1 LPITQ
6 LNNMNTGKHP
16 KTINCARLIEED
28 NNLLALPKAIAQIVE
43 LAAKDEASI
52 DNLSDIISTDAALA
66 GRLLK
71 IANSPYYGLS
81 RRVVSIH
88 QATMV
93 LGTTTVKCLALS
105 AAIFDISKLPSEAGL
120 DIEAY
125 YGNIISVA
133 TTCRKLAL
141 ECGYPAPE
149 EAFTCGLLYDIGTLY
164 FIHHFPEKFGSVILR
179 VAEDGN
185 IIDEEINKFGIAHPE
200 ASRLIAEKWR
210 LPQNM
215 ISAISNHYNCGNR
228 DSKVLDDILR
238 LSVALNREIIS
249 QSDQYIEDK
258 ITKISIISDRLC
270 ISVDK
275 LNEITTSTMKEAI
288 EFARLID
295 VNMGDFESILS
306 RANNEIFK
314 TYLSIQRLFKQRQE
328 LTGRILHEERER
340 GLLEAKHIAVSTLAH
355 YINNASMQISGQS
368 QIVRMSLKKKNP
380 EEIVAQLPRILNNID
395 DAINKIVAVLEE
407 ISEMSLLDN
416 MEYFDKSK
424 ILNIDERIK
433 TRLDALRENSHGII
447 LPAEAEA
454 ARKS

>member
-1 LPITQ
+1 MTH
-6 LNNMNTGKHP
+6 LNNMIINKRS
-16 KTINCARLIEED
+16 KTIDCAKLIEED
-28 NNLLALPKAIAQIVE
+28 SNLLALPKAIAQIVE

-52 DNLSDIISTDAALA
+52 DNLSEIISTDGALT

-71 IANSPYYGLS
+71 IANSPHYGLS
-81 RRVVSIH
+81 RRVASIH

-93 LGTTTVKCLALS
+93 LGMTTVKCLALS
-105 AAIFDISKLPSEAGL
+105 AAIFDISKLPSETGL

-133 TTCRKLAL
+133 TTCRKLAI
-141 ECGYPAPE
+141 ECGYHAPE

-164 FIHHFPEKFGSVILR
+164 FMHHFPEKFGSLILR
-179 VAEDGN
+179 VAEDRN
-185 IIDEEINKFGIAHPE
+185 IIDEEINEFGIAHPD

-210 LPQNM
+210 LPENI

-228 DSKVLDDILR
+228 DSRMLDDILR

-249 QSDQYIEDK
+249 QSGQYIEDK
-258 ITKISIISDRLC
+258 ITKISIISDRLH
-270 ISVDK
+270 IGVEK
-275 LNEITTSTMKEAI
+275 LNKITTSTMKEAI
-288 EFARLID
+288 EFAKLID
-295 VNMGDFESILS
+295 VDMGDFESILS
-306 RANNEIFK
+306 RANQEIFK
-314 TYLSIQRLFKQRQE
+314 TYLSIQKLFKQRQE

-340 GLLEAKHIAVSTLAH
+340 GLLEAKQIAVSTLAH

-368 QIVRMSLKKKNP
+368 QIVRMSLKKKSP
-380 EEIVAQLPRILNNID
+380 EDIVAQLPRVLGNID
-395 DAINKIVAVLEE
+395 SAINKIVAVLEE
-407 ISEMSLLDN
+407 ISEMNMLDN
-416 MEYFDKSK
+416 IEYFDKSK

-433 TRLDALRENSHGII
+433 IRLGELKKNSHGII